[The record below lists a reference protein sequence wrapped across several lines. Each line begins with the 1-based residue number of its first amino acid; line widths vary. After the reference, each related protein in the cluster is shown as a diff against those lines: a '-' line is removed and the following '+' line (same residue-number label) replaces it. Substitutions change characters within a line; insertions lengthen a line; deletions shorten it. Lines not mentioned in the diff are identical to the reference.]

1 MGERVVQ
8 AGRAPCADLSV
19 HTVEVRRQAPCPG
32 RNAARRDNDTL
43 RPKQVA
49 RRCPEG
55 HSPECGSQVDSE
67 NRARLCTGQNRQPA
81 WCSKSSAPRTLKVRH
96 PTTPHTGQLAGYWSA
111 TDDFPSSVENKEPIC
126 RRPGCTR
133 STASIT
139 PGLVPEQSKRRPI
152 VEVSGPRTPGS
163 HIRPSTSGE
172 ASQSRGSILLGPGC
186 ILGSDV
192 VKKPSVARI
201 FLYLESA
208 ADHVLHDDPCSPG
221 RRSVWDL
228 ASPGSIG
235 FGAPTRSY
243 GVLKKTKMAAGSLS
257 KPYLL
262 SPAAERSRAWGPWP
276 QLEQGYLIL

>member
-19 HTVEVRRQAPCPG
+19 HTVEVRRYPQRTQG
-32 RNAARRDNDTL
+32 NRRAAESFRQTYVRRPLSNRTDTGDIPL
-43 RPKQVA
+43 PTWPATTPV
-49 RRCPEG
+49 CTI
-55 HSPECGSQVDSE
+55 SQVDSE

-152 VEVSGPRTPGS
+152 VEVSGPRTP
-163 HIRPSTSGE
+163 
-172 ASQSRGSILLGPGC
+172 
-186 ILGSDV
+186 D
-192 VKKPSVARI
+192 
-201 FLYLESA
+201 
-208 ADHVLHDDPCSPG
+208 
-221 RRSVWDL
+221 
-228 ASPGSIG
+228 
-235 FGAPTRSY
+235 
-243 GVLKKTKMAAGSLS
+243 
-257 KPYLL
+257 
-262 SPAAERSRAWGPWP
+262 
-276 QLEQGYLIL
+276 